1 MGTARV
7 PAGLAEAARAGPRA
21 RKIALH
27 AYRRDWRIVSESKTG
42 HAMVSEDF
50 RNQVRGYGLTTA
62 HILYRRPDHRWLLQS
77 YVWQNYDL
85 FPEFPEL
92 HRFLAFWQEKLEG
105 PLHSVRVAHCKLIKP
120 AELKA
125 IDGEFRLH

>member
-1 MGTARV
+1 MLTAGTGELCPNQKR
-7 PAGLAEAARAGPRA
+7 GTQWFQ
-21 RKIALH
+21 KISVTRSVA
-27 AYRRDWRIVSESKTG
+27 
-42 HAMVSEDF
+42 
-50 RNQVRGYGLTTA
+50 YGLTTA

-92 HRFLAFWQEKLEG
+92 HRFLTFWQEKLEG

-125 IDGEFRLH
+125 IDREFRLH

>member
-1 MGTARV
+1 MHRELRSG
-7 PAGLAEAARAGPRA
+7 AGRAAAGGYWQA

-27 AYRRDWRIVSESKTG
+27 AYAGTG
-42 HAMVSEDF
+42 ELCP
-50 RNQVRGYGLTTA
+50 NQKRGTQWFQKISVTRSVAYGLTTA

-92 HRFLAFWQEKLEG
+92 HRFLTFWQEKLEG
-105 PLHSVRVAHCKLIKP
+105 PLHSVRVSHCKLIKP

-125 IDGEFRLH
+125 IDREFRLH